1 MKTANPPTFASRS
14 LDLLT
19 PRKASETVLYLK
31 SEQDLAKRK
40 SECSCFECL
49 QNSEDSDS
57 PRRKLGEFFLCCA
70 FVSHLFCPKAIL
82 ENGIESGKFDFSKN
96 SSAFVSFL
104 TQMGGIRT
112 DKVY

>member
-1 MKTANPPTFASRS
+1 MLKTANPPTFASRS

-57 PRRKLGEFFLCCA
+57 PRRKLGEFFLMLRLC
-70 FVSHLFCPKAIL
+70 FP
-82 ENGIESGKFDFSKN
+82 
-96 SSAFVSFL
+96 SFL
-104 TQMGGIRT
+104 SECDTRELN
-112 DKVY
+112 